1 MSTLQFQ
8 AKVVLER
15 AISLGDNA
23 WDVQISLSDAE
34 GVFRG
39 RDIKVGDVIVFDT
52 GIVETGT
59 YTRYDITEVKGVSWT
74 GEIELVVTFRED
86 NANTTPNP
94 ELSYIEGSSGVVS
107 RPSEMLGLL
116 PVISPSVQG
125 MGDTFSFYMLNHNLV
140 KVLDHPRSDGGGKTK
155 LITAQ
160 WMPVMGDGRAPLP
173 SAPIGDF
180 VLNMGL
186 AFLVDG
192 SMVELL
198 GITPE
203 KDEGTGT
210 WYAVIPPEDLNEL
223 QGQIG
228 ALTVSYLTEDSST

>member
-1 MSTLQFQ
+1 MSQLQFQ
-8 AKVVLER
+8 ASISLER
-15 AISLGDNA
+15 AIPLGDNS
-23 WDVQISLSDAE
+23 WDVQISLRDGE

-39 RDIKVGDVIVFDT
+39 NDISQGDVIVFDT
-52 GIVETGT
+52 GVVEVG
-59 YTRYDITEVKGVSWT
+59 TRYDITEVKGVSWT
-74 GEIELVVTFRED
+74 GEVELVIRFRDD
-86 NANTTPNP
+86 NTNITPNP
-94 ELSYIEGSSGVVS
+94 ELSYLEGSTGVIS

-116 PVISPSVQG
+116 PVVSPSAQG
-125 MGDTFSFYMLNHNLV
+125 MRDAFSFYMLNHNLV
-140 KVLDHPRSDGGGKTK
+140 KVLDYPRSDGGGKTK

-173 SAPIGDF
+173 SVPIGDF

>member
-125 MGDTFSFYMLNHNLV
+125 MGDTFSFYMLNYNLV
-140 KVLDHPRSDGGGKTK
+140 KILDHPRSDGGGKTK

-160 WMPVMGDGRAPLP
+160 WIPVMGDGRAPLP

-210 WYAVIPPEDLNEL
+210 WYAVIPSEDLNEL